1 VIKFM
6 VVLYRRQDLNEGEFQ
21 AYPREVH
28 GPMAEAV
35 PNLLHYTDRETMEA
49 AWASP
54 EARPRRRT
62 SPNSPIS
69 REAPGRWW
77 ASSSAGSLKGRSYGS
92 FRDSTPT
99 CRPT

>member
-1 VIKFM
+1 M

-54 EARPRRRT
+54 EGQAATADLAEFADLSRSTWSLVGFNQRR
-62 SPNSPIS
+62 
-69 REAPGRWW
+69 
-77 ASSSAGSLKGRSYGS
+77 
-92 FRDSTPT
+92 
-99 CRPT
+99 

>member
-1 VIKFM
+1 M

-21 AYPREVH
+21 AYLREVH

-54 EARPRRRT
+54 EGQAATADLAEFADLSRSTWSLVGFHQRR
-62 SPNSPIS
+62 
-69 REAPGRWW
+69 
-77 ASSSAGSLKGRSYGS
+77 
-92 FRDSTPT
+92 
-99 CRPT
+99 